1 MQTIF
6 STTSSVEETNK
17 LPAPS
22 YSGRNLEIW
31 IFSQK
36 LVNYTTVQFKAAKKQ
51 LKAIRLAHE
60 HMKEQTREFK
70 KPSKNSIINVS
81 NIELNGKLET

>member
-36 LVNYTTVQFKAAKKQ
+36 LVNYTTVQFKAAKK
-51 LKAIRLAHE
+51 
-60 HMKEQTREFK
+60 
-70 KPSKNSIINVS
+70 N
-81 NIELNGKLET
+81 